1 MHAIPTTIQFMHVV
15 FSVDTDAAQA
25 CANMVFD
32 LGDRALKNTTDRR
45 VGAREKVSNTKAIY
59 EAIGYLTMHGVIRP
73 I

>member
-1 MHAIPTTIQFMHVV
+1 MHVM
-15 FSVDTDAAQA
+15 FAVDTTAAQT

-32 LGDRALKNTTDRR
+32 LNDRALKNAIDRR

-73 I
+73 V